1 MKVFFLFLL
10 LFCAALTAGAQ
21 KYITIKDAPDK
32 LKKSYNDAYQYVNA
46 QQYERGIKEMQKII
60 KKNPDFINPYLVVAD
75 SYRQIGDLE
84 NAISYLNQAVAVA
97 PDYEVRVYMLLG
109 QLQMEHRQ
117 FDDAR
122 VNLQKFL
129 NYEGLKIEQKERAQR
144 FIADVDFRQK
154 AFASPVPFEPKNLG
168 QGVNSAQR
176 EYFPSVTVAE
186 DILVYTV
193 QVGKQGSYQQ
203 EDLYFSVKI
212 DGVWGKGQPVPNV
225 NTVENEG
232 AQAISADGK
241 LLVFTAC
248 NRRGD
253 FGSCDLYY
261 SRRLGKDEW
270 SAPKNIGQPINSAA
284 WESQPS
290 VAANGDAI
298 YFARGA
304 QGSGQKDLFVSYLQP
319 DGKWGAPVALT
330 EINTPFD
337 ETAPCIHPDG
347 KTLYF
352 ASNGYAGMGS
362 FDLYM
367 SRKGADGKFSTPVN
381 LGYPINTDKAEESIV
396 VSLKGDNAFISS
408 DRDGSY
414 GLLDIYGF
422 ELPPAVR
429 PLPVTY
435 TQIVVREAATKKII
449 NNAQLNILNLTTE
462 KAFFSARTDREG
474 EVLVCLPLGEDY
486 SVSIQKAGYL
496 FHSEQFELKAEY
508 ASDKPYLLTIY
519 LQTIPSVENTV
530 VVKNDTTPLRKPII
544 LKNVF
549 FSTNSAELKPISKN
563 ELDQLKKMLEE
574 NPKMRIQLNGHTDSE
589 GDEAKNQLLSE
600 NRAKAVS
607 KYLSDNGIAASR
619 LQAKGFGESQPID
632 SNETPQGRANNRRT
646 EFVVLSNE

>member
-1 MKVFFLFLL
+1 M
-10 LFCAALTAGAQ
+10 
-21 KYITIKDAPDK
+21 
-32 LKKSYNDAYQYVNA
+32 
-46 QQYERGIKEMQKII
+46 
-60 KKNPDFINPYLVVAD
+60 
-75 SYRQIGDLE
+75 
-84 NAISYLNQAVAVA
+84 
-97 PDYEVRVYMLLG
+97 
-109 QLQMEHRQ
+109 
-117 FDDAR
+117 
-122 VNLQKFL
+122 
-129 NYEGLKIEQKERAQR
+129 
-144 FIADVDFRQK
+144 
-154 AFASPVPFEPKNLG
+154 
-168 QGVNSAQR
+168 
-176 EYFPSVTVAE
+176 
-186 DILVYTV
+186 
-193 QVGKQGSYQQ
+193 
-203 EDLYFSVKI
+203 
-212 DGVWGKGQPVPNV
+212 PNV

-261 SRRLGKDEW
+261 SRRLSKDEW
-270 SAPKNIGQPINSAA
+270 SVPKNIGQPINSAA

-352 ASNGYAGMGS
+352 SSNGYAGMGS

-396 VSLKGDNAFISS
+396 VSLKGDNAFVSS
-408 DRDGSY
+408 DRDGSF

-435 TQIVVREAATKKII
+435 TQIVVRDAATKKAI

-462 KAFFSARTDREG
+462 KAFFAARTDREG
-474 EVLVCLPLGEDY
+474 EVLACLPLGEDY
-486 SVSIQKAGYL
+486 SVNIQKAGYL

-519 LQTIPSVENTV
+519 LQTIPSAENTV

-619 LQAKGFGESQPID
+619 LKAKGYGESQPID

>member
-1 MKVFFLFLL
+1 MRVFFLFLL
-10 LFCAALTAGAQ
+10 LTCVALTAGAQ

-84 NAISYLNQAVAVA
+84 NAIAYLNQAVAVA

-109 QLQMEHRQ
+109 QLQMEHRK
-117 FDDAR
+117 FDEAR
-122 VNLQKFL
+122 GNLKKFL
-129 NYEGLKIEQKERAQR
+129 NYDGLKIEQKERALR
-144 FIADVDFRQK
+144 FMADVDFRQQ

-168 QGVNSAQR
+168 QGVNSSQR

-203 EDLYFSVKI
+203 EDLYYSVKI

-270 SAPKNIGQPINSAA
+270 SVPKNIGQPINSAA

-408 DRDGSY
+408 DRDGSF

-422 ELPPAVR
+422 ELPLAVR

-435 TQIVVREAATKKII
+435 TQIVVREAVTKKII

-462 KAFFSARTDREG
+462 KAFFAARTDREG

-486 SVSIQKAGYL
+486 SVNIQKAGYL

-519 LQTIPSVENTV
+519 LQTIPSAENTV
-530 VVKNDTTPLRKPII
+530 VVKNDTTPLRKPVI

-600 NRAKAVS
+600 SRAKAVS

-646 EFVVLSNE
+646 EFLVLSNE

>member
-1 MKVFFLFLL
+1 MFLL
-10 LFCAALTAGAQ
+10 LICAALTAAAQ
-21 KYITIKDAPDK
+21 KYITIKDAPEK
-32 LKKSYNDAYQYVNA
+32 LKKSYNDAYQYINV
-46 QQYERGIKEMQKII
+46 QQYERGIKEMQKIL
-60 KKNPDFINPYLVVAD
+60 KKTPDFINPYLVIAD

-97 PDYEVRVYMLLG
+97 PDYEIRVYMLLG
-109 QLQMEHRQ
+109 QLQMEHRK

-122 VNLQKFL
+122 LNLQKFL
-129 NYEGLKIEQKERAQR
+129 NYDGLKIEQKERAQR
-144 FIADVDFRQK
+144 FMADVDFRQK

-168 QGVNSAQR
+168 QGVNSSQR
-176 EYFPSVTVAE
+176 EYFPSITVAE

-193 QVGKQGSYQQ
+193 QVGKNDSYQQ
-203 EDLYFSVKI
+203 EDLYYSVKI

-225 NTVENEG
+225 NTAENEG

-248 NRRGD
+248 NRRAD

-261 SRRLGKDEW
+261 SRRLSKDEW
-270 SAPKNIGQPINSAA
+270 SVPKNIGQPINSAA

-290 VAANGDAI
+290 VAPNGDAI
-298 YFARGA
+298 YFARGV
-304 QGSGQKDLFVSYLQP
+304 QGTGQKDLFVSYLQP

-352 ASNGYAGMGS
+352 ASNGYAGMGN

-381 LGYPINTDKAEESIV
+381 LGYPINTEKAEESII
-396 VSLKGDNAFISS
+396 VSLKGDNAFVSS
-408 DRDGSY
+408 DRDGGF

-435 TQIVVREAATKKII
+435 TQIVVRDAATKKTIH
-449 NNAQLNILNLTTE
+449 NAQLNILNLTTE
-462 KAFFSARTDREG
+462 KAFFAARSDRDG
-474 EVLVCLPLGEDY
+474 ELLVCLPLGEDY
-486 SVSIQKAGYL
+486 SVNIQKAGYL

-519 LQTIPSVENTV
+519 LQTIPSTENTV

-549 FSTNSAELKPISKN
+549 FATSSAELKPISKN
-563 ELDQLKKMLEE
+563 ELDQLKKMLDE
-574 NPKMRIQLNGHTDSE
+574 NPKMRIQLNGHTDSD

-607 KYLSDNGIAASR
+607 KYLSDNGIVASR
-619 LQAKGFGESQPID
+619 LQAKGYGETQPID